1 MAVDRFYPRQTD
13 YITELNK
20 LAGEVAD
27 LGAGVAGPTLRS
39 ATLVTLAGVTLY
51 TLPFAVAGW
60 PAQQPILTVG
70 GIRTVNFSL
79 PTATSIDITETV
91 FAGEEVHITA
101 LAL

>member
-1 MAVDRFYPRQTD
+1 MQQQLQIVGQGF
-13 YITELNK
+13 
-20 LAGEVAD
+20 
-27 LGAGVAGPTLRS
+27 PTR
-39 ATLVTLAGVTLY
+39 AQY

-60 PAQQPILTVG
+60 PDSRPVLTVG
-70 GIRTVNFSL
+70 GVRTVNYTL

>member
-1 MAVDRFYPRQTD
+1 MAAVFYPGQTD
-13 YITELNK
+13 YVEKLNA
-20 LAGEVAD
+20 LAD
-27 LGAGVAGPTLRS
+27 LVGGMASGTAGPKLITRQI
-39 ATLVTLAGVTLY
+39 VTAPGMTLY

-79 PTATSIDITETV
+79 PTATSIDISETV
-91 FAGEEVHITA
+91 FTGEEVHITA

>member
-1 MAVDRFYPRQTD
+1 MAAVFYPGQKD
-13 YITELNK
+13 YIERLNA
-20 LAGEVAD
+20 LAD
-27 LGAGVAGPTLRS
+27 LVSGMASGTAGPKLITRQI
-39 ATLVTLAGVTLY
+39 VTAPGVTLY

-79 PTATSIDITETV
+79 PTATSINISETV
-91 FAGEEVHITA
+91 FAGEKVHITA

>member
-1 MAVDRFYPRQTD
+1 MTAVFYPGQTD
-13 YITELNK
+13 YVEKLNA
-20 LAGEVAD
+20 LAD
-27 LGAGVAGPTLRS
+27 LVGGMASGTAGPKLITRQI
-39 ATLVTLAGVTLY
+39 VTAPGMTLY

-60 PAQQPILTVG
+60 PDSRPVLTVG
-70 GIRTVNFSL
+70 GVRTVAYTL

>member
-1 MAVDRFYPRQTD
+1 MTAVFYPGQTD
-13 YITELNK
+13 YVEKLNA
-20 LAGEVAD
+20 LAD
-27 LGAGVAGPTLRS
+27 LVGGMASGTAGPKLITRQI
-39 ATLVTLAGVTLY
+39 VTAPGVTLY

-60 PAQQPILTVG
+60 PDSRPVLTVG
-70 GIRTVNFSL
+70 GVRTVAYTL

>member
-1 MAVDRFYPRQTD
+1 MAAVFYPGQTD
-13 YITELNK
+13 YVEKLNA
-20 LAGEVAD
+20 LAD
-27 LGAGVAGPTLRS
+27 LVGGMASGTAGPKLITRQI
-39 ATLVTLAGVTLY
+39 VTAPGVTLY

-60 PAQQPILTVG
+60 PDSRPVLTVG
-70 GIRTVNFSL
+70 GVRTVAYTL

>member
-1 MAVDRFYPRQTD
+1 MADRFYPGQKD
-13 YITELNK
+13 YISKLNEL
-20 LAGEVAD
+20 ASEVAD
-27 LGAGVAGPTLRS
+27 LGAGVSGPTLRT

-70 GIRTVNFSL
+70 GVRTVNYTL
-79 PTATSIDITETV
+79 PTATSIDISETV
-91 FAGEEVHITA
+91 FTGEEVHITA

>member
-1 MAVDRFYPRQTD
+1 MAAVFYPGQTD
-13 YITELNK
+13 YVEKLNA
-20 LAGEVAD
+20 LAD
-27 LGAGVAGPTLRS
+27 LVGGMASGTAGPKLITRQI
-39 ATLVTLAGVTLY
+39 VTAPGVTLY

-79 PTATSIDITETV
+79 PTATSIDISETV
-91 FAGEEVHITA
+91 FAGEDVHITA

>member
-1 MAVDRFYPRQTD
+1 MAVFYPGQTD
-13 YITELNK
+13 YVEKLNA
-20 LAGEVAD
+20 LAD
-27 LGAGVAGPTLRS
+27 LVGGMASGTAGPKLITRQI
-39 ATLVTLAGVTLY
+39 VTAPGVTLY

-60 PAQQPILTVG
+60 PDSRPVLTVG
-70 GIRTVNFSL
+70 GVRTVAYTL

>member
-1 MAVDRFYPRQTD
+1 MMAVFYPGQTD
-13 YITELNK
+13 YVEKLNALAELVSGM
-20 LAGEVAD
+20 ASGT
-27 LGAGVAGPTLRS
+27 AGPKLITRQI
-39 ATLVTLAGVTLY
+39 VTAPGMTLY

-60 PAQQPILTVG
+60 PDSRPVLTVG
-70 GIRTVNFSL
+70 GVRTVAYTL

>member
-1 MAVDRFYPRQTD
+1 MAAVFYPGQTD
-13 YITELNK
+13 YVEKLNA
-20 LAGEVAD
+20 LAD
-27 LGAGVAGPTLRS
+27 LVGGMASGTAGPKLITRQI
-39 ATLVTLAGVTLY
+39 VTAPGMTLY

-60 PAQQPILTVG
+60 PDSRPVLTVG
-70 GIRTVNFSL
+70 GVRTVAYTL

>member
-1 MAVDRFYPRQTD
+1 MAEVFYPGQTD
-13 YITELNK
+13 YVEKLNALAELVSGM
-20 LAGEVAD
+20 AG
-27 LGAGVAGPTLRS
+27 GTAGPKLITRQI
-39 ATLVTLAGVTLY
+39 VTSPGMTLY
-51 TLPFAVAGW
+51 TLPFAVVGW

-70 GIRTVNFSL
+70 GVRTVAYTL

>member
-1 MAVDRFYPRQTD
+1 MMAVFYPGQTD
-13 YITELNK
+13 YVEKLNDLAELVSGM
-20 LAGEVAD
+20 ASGT
-27 LGAGVAGPTLRS
+27 AGPKLITRQI
-39 ATLVTLAGVTLY
+39 VTAPGMTLY

-79 PTATSIDITETV
+79 PSATQIDITETV